1 MTSQSSTLTGPV
13 IAVGADLL
21 SDLATGVHPVGAYV
35 ETADGRG
42 FRYAKMGAVA
52 SVAGKL
58 YQSAAQDTTNLNPS
72 GGLAVS
78 AAAIG
83 TTAVTLTGSLTLAAN
98 LLAGGYMSV
107 AVTPGQGYT
116 YRVHGNT
123 AVAAAANCAVT
134 LADPLQVALT
144 TSSKVTFTLHPY
156 TSVIVNPT
164 TATGAPVGVAN
175 SIITASQF
183 GWLQTRGTCAVLTQ
197 GGTTIGLG
205 VAPSTTVAGAVK
217 TAATTL
223 NTIGFTVNTLV
234 DTEYDLV
241 FLTIG

>member
-21 SDLATGVHPVGAYV
+21 SDSSTQFHALGAYV

-42 FRYAKMGAVA
+42 FRYAKAGGT
-52 SVAGKL
+52 SLVAGKL
-58 YQSAAQDTTNLNPS
+58 QQSAAQDTTNQNPS
-72 GGLAVS
+72 GGLAVA

-83 TTAVTLTGSLTLAAN
+83 ATTVTLTGSLTLAAN

-107 AVTPGQGYT
+107 AVTPGIGYT
-116 YRVHGNT
+116 YRVLGNT
-123 AVAAAANCAVT
+123 AVAGAANCSVT
-134 LADPLQVALT
+134 LADPIQIALT
-144 TSSKVTFTLHPY
+144 TSSKVTFSKHPY
-156 TSVIVNPT
+156 DSVIVNPT

-175 SIITASQF
+175 SIITNAQF
-183 GWLQTRGTCAVLTQ
+183 GWLQTRGMCSVLTDS
-197 GGTTIGLG
+197 GTTVGLG
-205 VAPSTTVAGAVK
+205 VAPSAAVAGAVK

-223 NTIGFTVNTLV
+223 NTIGYAVQTLV
-234 DTEYDLV
+234 TTEYDLV

>member
-13 IAVGADLL
+13 TVVGADLL
-21 SDLATGVHPVGAYV
+21 SDLATPANVVGAYV

-42 FRYAKMGAVA
+42 YRYAKVGAT
-52 SVAGKL
+52 STVAGKL
-58 YQSAAQDTTNLNPS
+58 YQSSAQDTTNQNPS
-72 GGLAVS
+72 GGLAVA

-83 TTAVTLTGSLTLAAN
+83 ATSVTLTGSLTLAAN

-116 YRVHGNT
+116 YRVQGNT
-123 AVAAAANCAVT
+123 AVTSAANCVVT
-134 LADPLQVALT
+134 LADPIVVALT
-144 TSSKVTFTLHPY
+144 TSSKVTFSTHPY
-156 TSVIVNPT
+156 GAVIVNPT

-175 SIITASQF
+175 SIITNAQY
-183 GWLQTRGTCAVLTQ
+183 GWLQTRGVCSVLTDS
-197 GGTTIGLG
+197 GTTVGLG
-205 VAPSTTVAGAVK
+205 IAPSAATAGAVK

-223 NTIGFTVNTLV
+223 NTIGYGIQTLV
-234 DTEYDLV
+234 TTEYDLV